1 MSAQDLTLVAAI
13 ELAKEAE
20 QRAAALYEQAAHE
33 ALNPLVR
40 RLLEELVQ
48 YERYHYQ
55 KLVELEGSLRDS
67 GAYIRYEERGPLAA
81 EATGEIPGL
90 ENVRRTSVAKV
101 IKQAIGFEQQ
111 AQERYAAL
119 AKQTT
124 DPDGRDMF
132 ERLAR
137 EEHHHYEALSRAYYD
152 VGDFQVA
159 L

>member
-1 MSAQDLTLVAAI
+1 VSTHDLTLMAAI

-20 QRAAALYEQAAHE
+20 QRAAELYEQAAGE
-33 ALNPLVR
+33 ASNPLVR
-40 RLLEELVQ
+40 RLLAELVE

-55 KLVELEGSLRDS
+55 KLTELEASLQDS
-67 GAYIRYEERGPLAA
+67 GAFIRYQERGPLPV
-81 EATGEIPGL
+81 EATSEVPEMGD
-90 ENVRRTSVAKV
+90 VRRTSVAKV
-101 IKQAIGFEQQ
+101 IKRAISFEQQ
-111 AQERYAAL
+111 AQERYAEL
-119 AKQTT
+119 AEKTT

-137 EEHHHYEALSRAYYD
+137 EEHNHYLTLSRAYYD